1 MDKRKVIIDCDPGID
16 DALAIILALKS
27 KEIEVIGITTVSGN
41 VESLQGAK
49 NALKVLKLLGRLDI
63 PVYLGESK
71 PIKRELVTAQDT
83 HGEDGL
89 GETFLE
95 EVSSEYIRENGVD
108 FILNTLKNQENV
120 SIIALGPLTNLCR
133 AIEKD
138 SETFHRVKEIVS
150 MGGAY
155 KSHGNCSPVA
165 EFNYWVDPHGARL
178 CRAIEKDSETF
189 HRVKEIVSMGGAYKS
204 HGNCSPVAEFNY
216 WVDPHGAREFL
227 KKFNGEFT
235 MVGLDVTRE
244 IVLTPNLREMIHQ
257 FKDEIGDFIYDIT
270 RFYVD
275 FHWEQERTLGC
286 VINDPLA
293 VEYFINREL
302 CNGFKAYVDIA
313 CEDISMGQSVVDVA
327 DFYKKRKNVFVL
339 DKVNSKEFMISFLN
353 KIFPS
358 HKEDIKNVLNNPKYG
373 I

>member
-27 KEIEVIGITTVSGN
+27 KEIEVVGITTVSGN

-63 PVYLGESK
+63 PVYLGEGK
-71 PIKRELVTAQDT
+71 PVKRELVTAQDT

-108 FILNTLKNQENV
+108 FILNTLKNEENV

-138 SETFHRVKEIVS
+138 SES
-150 MGGAY
+150 
-155 KSHGNCSPVA
+155 
-165 EFNYWVDPHGARL
+165 
-178 CRAIEKDSETF
+178 F

-293 VEYFINREL
+293 VEYFINREI
-302 CNGFKAYVDIA
+302 CEGFKAYVDIA

-339 DKVNSKEFMISFLN
+339 DKVNSKEFMVSFLN

-358 HKEDIKNVLNNPKYG
+358 HKEDIENVLNNPKYG

>member
-1 MDKRKVIIDCDPGID
+1 MYKRKVIIDCDPGID

-27 KEIEVIGITTVSGN
+27 EEIEVIGITTVSGN

-49 NALKVLKLLGRLDI
+49 NALKVLKFLDRLDI
-63 PVYLGESK
+63 PVYLGEST

-89 GETFLE
+89 GETFIP
-95 EVSSEYIRENGVD
+95 EVSEEYIREGAVD
-108 FILNTLKNQENV
+108 FILNTLKNEDDI

-133 AIEKD
+133 AINKD
-138 SETFHRVKEIVS
+138 SETFHKVKEIVS
-150 MGGAY
+150 MGG
-155 KSHGNCSPVA
+155 
-165 EFNYWVDPHGARL
+165 
-178 CRAIEKDSETF
+178 T
-189 HRVKEIVSMGGAYKS
+189 YKS

-257 FKDEIGDFIYDIT
+257 FKDEIGNFIYDIT

-293 VEYFINREL
+293 VEYFINRNL
-302 CNGFKAYVDIA
+302 CEGFKAYVDIA
-313 CEDISMGQSVVDVA
+313 CEDIAMGQSLVDVA

-339 DKVNSKEFMISFLN
+339 EKVNSKEFMLIFLS
-353 KIFPS
+353 KIFPN
-358 HKEDIKNVLNNPKYG
+358 HKDDIKNILNNEKYY

>member
-108 FILNTLKNQENV
+108 FILNTLKNDENV
-120 SIIALGPLTNLCR
+120 SIIALGPLTN
-133 AIEKD
+133 
-138 SETFHRVKEIVS
+138 
-150 MGGAY
+150 
-155 KSHGNCSPVA
+155 
-165 EFNYWVDPHGARL
+165 L

-235 MVGLDVTRE
+235 MVGLDITRE

-302 CNGFKAYVDIA
+302 CEGFKAYVDIA
-313 CEDISMGQSVVDVA
+313 CQDISMGQSVVDVA
-327 DFYKKRKNVFVL
+327 DFYKKRKNIFVL
-339 DKVNSKEFMISFLN
+339 DKVNSKEFMVSFLN

-358 HKEDIKNVLNNPKYG
+358 HKDDIKNILNNPKYG

>member
-27 KEIEVIGITTVSGN
+27 KEIEVVGITTISGN

-165 EFNYWVDPHGARL
+165 EFNYWVDPHGAR
-178 CRAIEKDSETF
+178 
-189 HRVKEIVSMGGAYKS
+189 
-204 HGNCSPVAEFNY
+204 
-216 WVDPHGAREFL
+216 EFL

-235 MVGLDVTRE
+235 IVGLDVTRE

-302 CNGFKAYVDIA
+302 CEGFKAYVDIA

-339 DKVNSKEFMISFLN
+339 DKVNSKEFMVSFLN

>member
-1 MDKRKVIIDCDPGID
+1 MDKRKVIVDCDPGID

-41 VESLQGAK
+41 VKSLQGAK

-95 EVSSEYIRENGVD
+95 EVSSEYIRENSVD
-108 FILNTLKNQENV
+108 FILNTLKNHENV
-120 SIIALGPLTNLCR
+120 SIIALGPLTN
-133 AIEKD
+133 
-138 SETFHRVKEIVS
+138 
-150 MGGAY
+150 
-155 KSHGNCSPVA
+155 
-165 EFNYWVDPHGARL
+165 L

-302 CNGFKAYVDIA
+302 CEGFKAYVDIA

-327 DFYKKRKNVFVL
+327 DFYKRRKNVFVL
-339 DKVNSKEFMISFLN
+339 DKVNSKEFMVSFLN
-353 KIFPS
+353 KIFQS

>member
-108 FILNTLKNQENV
+108 FILNTLKNHENV
-120 SIIALGPLTNLCR
+120 SIIALGPLTN
-133 AIEKD
+133 
-138 SETFHRVKEIVS
+138 
-150 MGGAY
+150 
-155 KSHGNCSPVA
+155 
-165 EFNYWVDPHGARL
+165 L

-302 CNGFKAYVDIA
+302 CEGFKAYVDIA

-327 DFYKKRKNVFVL
+327 DFYKRRKNGFVL
-339 DKVNSKEFMISFLN
+339 DKVNSKEFMVSFLN

>member
-63 PVYLGESK
+63 PVYLGEGK
-71 PIKRELVTAQDT
+71 PVKRELVTAQDT

-108 FILNTLKNQENV
+108 FILNTLKNHENV

-138 SETFHRVKEIVS
+138 SES
-150 MGGAY
+150 
-155 KSHGNCSPVA
+155 
-165 EFNYWVDPHGARL
+165 
-178 CRAIEKDSETF
+178 F

-302 CNGFKAYVDIA
+302 CEGFKAYVDIA

-339 DKVNSKEFMISFLN
+339 DKVNSKEFMVSFLN

-358 HKEDIKNVLNNPKYG
+358 HKEDIENILNNPKYG

>member
-27 KEIEVIGITTVSGN
+27 KEIEVVGITTVSGN

-63 PVYLGESK
+63 PVYLGEGK
-71 PIKRELVTAQDT
+71 PVKRELVTAQDT

-108 FILNTLKNQENV
+108 FILNTLKNHENV

-138 SETFHRVKEIVS
+138 SES
-150 MGGAY
+150 
-155 KSHGNCSPVA
+155 
-165 EFNYWVDPHGARL
+165 
-178 CRAIEKDSETF
+178 F

-302 CNGFKAYVDIA
+302 CEGFKAYVDIA

-327 DFYKKRKNVFVL
+327 DFYKRRKNVFVL

>member
-27 KEIEVIGITTVSGN
+27 KEIEVLGITTVSGN

-108 FILNTLKNQENV
+108 FILNTLKNEENV
-120 SIIALGPLTNLCR
+120 SIIALGPLTNL
-133 AIEKD
+133 
-138 SETFHRVKEIVS
+138 
-150 MGGAY
+150 Y
-155 KSHGNCSPVA
+155 
-165 EFNYWVDPHGARL
+165 
-178 CRAIEKDSETF
+178 RAIEKDSETF

-235 MVGLDVTRE
+235 MVALDVTRE

-293 VEYFINREL
+293 VEYFINREI
-302 CNGFKAYVDIA
+302 CEGFKAYVDIA

-339 DKVNSKEFMISFLN
+339 DKVNSKEFMVSFLN

-358 HKEDIKNVLNNPKYG
+358 HKEDIENILNNPKYG

>member
-27 KEIEVIGITTVSGN
+27 KEIEVVGITTVSGN

-71 PIKRELVTAQDT
+71 PIKIELVTAQDT

-108 FILNTLKNQENV
+108 FILNTLKNHENV
-120 SIIALGPLTNLCR
+120 SIIALGPLTN
-133 AIEKD
+133 
-138 SETFHRVKEIVS
+138 
-150 MGGAY
+150 
-155 KSHGNCSPVA
+155 
-165 EFNYWVDPHGARL
+165 L

-257 FKDEIGDFIYDIT
+257 FNDEIGDFIYDIT

-302 CNGFKAYVDIA
+302 CEGFKAYVDIA
-313 CEDISMGQSVVDVA
+313 CEDISMGQSGVDVA

-339 DKVNSKEFMISFLN
+339 DKVNSKEFMVSFLN

>member
-71 PIKRELVTAQDT
+71 PVKRELVTAQDT

-108 FILNTLKNQENV
+108 FILNTLKNEENV
-120 SIIALGPLTNLCR
+120 SIIALGPLTN
-133 AIEKD
+133 
-138 SETFHRVKEIVS
+138 
-150 MGGAY
+150 
-155 KSHGNCSPVA
+155 
-165 EFNYWVDPHGARL
+165 L

-313 CEDISMGQSVVDVA
+313 CEDISIGQSVVDVA

-358 HKEDIKNVLNNPKYG
+358 HKEDIKNVLNNQKYG

>member
-71 PIKRELVTAQDT
+71 PVKRELVTAQDT

-138 SETFHRVKEIVS
+138 SES
-150 MGGAY
+150 
-155 KSHGNCSPVA
+155 
-165 EFNYWVDPHGARL
+165 
-178 CRAIEKDSETF
+178 F

-302 CNGFKAYVDIA
+302 CEGFKAYVDIA

-327 DFYKKRKNVFVL
+327 DFYKRRKNVFVL
-339 DKVNSKEFMISFLN
+339 DKVNSKEFMVSFLN
-353 KIFPS
+353 KIFPR

>member
-27 KEIEVIGITTVSGN
+27 KEIEVVGITTISGN

-138 SETFHRVKEIVS
+138 SESFHRVKEIVS

-165 EFNYWVDPHGARL
+165 EFNYWVDPHG
-178 CRAIEKDSETF
+178 
-189 HRVKEIVSMGGAYKS
+189 V
-204 HGNCSPVAEFNY
+204 
-216 WVDPHGAREFL
+216 REFL

-302 CNGFKAYVDIA
+302 CEGFKAYVDIA

-339 DKVNSKEFMISFLN
+339 DKVNSKEFMVSFLN
-353 KIFPS
+353 KIFPI

>member
-95 EVSSEYIRENGVD
+95 EVSSEYIRENSVD
-108 FILNTLKNQENV
+108 FILNTLKNHENV
-120 SIIALGPLTNLCR
+120 SIIALGPLTN
-133 AIEKD
+133 
-138 SETFHRVKEIVS
+138 
-150 MGGAY
+150 
-155 KSHGNCSPVA
+155 
-165 EFNYWVDPHGARL
+165 L

-302 CNGFKAYVDIA
+302 CEGFKAYVDIA

-339 DKVNSKEFMISFLN
+339 DKVNSKEFMVSFLN

>member
-27 KEIEVIGITTVSGN
+27 KEIEVVGITTVSGN

-89 GETFLE
+89 GETFLD

-108 FILNTLKNQENV
+108 FILNTLKNEENV
-120 SIIALGPLTNLCR
+120 SIIVLGPLTNL
-133 AIEKD
+133 
-138 SETFHRVKEIVS
+138 
-150 MGGAY
+150 Y
-155 KSHGNCSPVA
+155 
-165 EFNYWVDPHGARL
+165 
-178 CRAIEKDSETF
+178 RAIEKDSETF

-302 CNGFKAYVDIA
+302 CEGFKAYVDIA

-339 DKVNSKEFMISFLN
+339 DKVNSKEFMVSFLN

-358 HKEDIKNVLNNPKYG
+358 HKEDIENILNNPKYG
-373 I
+373 L

>member
-1 MDKRKVIIDCDPGID
+1 MNKKKVIIDCDPGID

-63 PVYLGESK
+63 PVYLGESR

-95 EVSSEYIRENGVD
+95 EVSNENIRADAVG
-108 FILNTLKNQENV
+108 FILNTLKSENDV
-120 SIIALGPLTNLCR
+120 SIIALGPLTNLYR
-133 AIEKD
+133 AISKEP
-138 SETFHRVKEIVS
+138 EIFQRV
-150 MGGAY
+150 
-155 KSHGNCSPVA
+155 
-165 EFNYWVDPHGARL
+165 
-178 CRAIEKDSETF
+178 T
-189 HRVKEIVSMGGAYKS
+189 EIVSMGGAYKS

-227 KKFNGEFT
+227 KSFNGKFT

-244 IVLTPNLREMIHQ
+244 IILTPNLREMIHQ

-293 VEYFINREL
+293 VEYFINREI
-302 CNGFKAYVDIA
+302 CDGFNAYVDIA
-313 CEDISMGQSVVDVA
+313 CDGISMGQSVVDVA

-339 DKVNSKEFMISFLN
+339 DKVNNKKFMINFLT
-353 KIFPS
+353 KIFPD
-358 HKEDIKNVLNNPKYG
+358 HKKDIDNIITNQKYG
-373 I
+373 V

>member
-16 DALAIILALKS
+16 DALSIILALES

-41 VESLQGAK
+41 VESVQGAK

-165 EFNYWVDPHGARL
+165 EFNYWVDPHGAR
-178 CRAIEKDSETF
+178 
-189 HRVKEIVSMGGAYKS
+189 
-204 HGNCSPVAEFNY
+204 
-216 WVDPHGAREFL
+216 EFL

-257 FKDEIGDFIYDIT
+257 FNDEIGDFIYDIT

-327 DFYKKRKNVFVL
+327 DFYKRRKNVFVL
-339 DKVNSKEFMISFLN
+339 DKVNSKEFMVSFLN

-358 HKEDIKNVLNNPKYG
+358 HKEDIENVLNNPKYG

>member
-108 FILNTLKNQENV
+108 FILNTLKNEEDV
-120 SIIALGPLTNLCR
+120 SIIALGPLTNL
-133 AIEKD
+133 
-138 SETFHRVKEIVS
+138 
-150 MGGAY
+150 Y
-155 KSHGNCSPVA
+155 
-165 EFNYWVDPHGARL
+165 
-178 CRAIEKDSETF
+178 RAIEKDSETF

-293 VEYFINREL
+293 VEYFINREI
-302 CNGFKAYVDIA
+302 CEGFKAYVDIA

-339 DKVNSKEFMISFLN
+339 DKVNSKEFMVSFLN

-358 HKEDIKNVLNNPKYG
+358 HKEDIENILNNPKYG
-373 I
+373 L

>member
-108 FILNTLKNQENV
+108 FILNTLKNHENV

-138 SETFHRVKEIVS
+138 SES
-150 MGGAY
+150 
-155 KSHGNCSPVA
+155 
-165 EFNYWVDPHGARL
+165 
-178 CRAIEKDSETF
+178 F

-302 CNGFKAYVDIA
+302 CEGFKAYVDIA

-327 DFYKKRKNVFVL
+327 DFYKRRKNVFVL
-339 DKVNSKEFMISFLN
+339 DKVNSKEFMLSFLN

>member
-1 MDKRKVIIDCDPGID
+1 MDKRKVIVDCDPGID

-41 VESLQGAK
+41 VKSLQGAK

-138 SETFHRVKEIVS
+138 SES
-150 MGGAY
+150 
-155 KSHGNCSPVA
+155 
-165 EFNYWVDPHGARL
+165 
-178 CRAIEKDSETF
+178 F

-257 FKDEIGDFIYDIT
+257 FKDEIGDFIYAIT

-302 CNGFKAYVDIA
+302 CEGFKAYVDIA

-339 DKVNSKEFMISFLN
+339 DKVNSKEFMVSFLN
-353 KIFPS
+353 KIFPI

>member
-27 KEIEVIGITTVSGN
+27 KEIEVVGITTVSGN

-95 EVSSEYIRENGVD
+95 EVSSEYIRKNGVD

-138 SETFHRVKEIVS
+138 SESFHRVKEIVS
-150 MGGAY
+150 
-155 KSHGNCSPVA
+155 
-165 EFNYWVDPHGARL
+165 
-178 CRAIEKDSETF
+178 I
-189 HRVKEIVSMGGAYKS
+189 GGAYKS

-302 CNGFKAYVDIA
+302 CEGFKAYVDIA
-313 CEDISMGQSVVDVA
+313 CQDISMGQSVVDVA

-339 DKVNSKEFMISFLN
+339 DKVNSKEFMVSFLN

>member
-41 VESLQGAK
+41 VESLQVAK

-71 PIKRELVTAQDT
+71 PVKRELVTAQDT

-120 SIIALGPLTNLCR
+120 SIIALGPLTNLYR

-165 EFNYWVDPHGARL
+165 EFNYWVDPHGA
-178 CRAIEKDSETF
+178 I
-189 HRVKEIVSMGGAYKS
+189 
-204 HGNCSPVAEFNY
+204 
-216 WVDPHGAREFL
+216 EFL
-227 KKFNGEFT
+227 KRFNGEFT

-302 CNGFKAYVDIA
+302 CDGFKAYVDIS

-327 DFYKKRKNVFVL
+327 DFYKRRKNVFVL
-339 DKVNSKEFMISFLN
+339 DKVNSKEFMVSFLN
-353 KIFPS
+353 KIFPR

>member
-49 NALKVLKLLGRLDI
+49 NALKVLKLLDRLDI

-108 FILNTLKNQENV
+108 FILNTLKNDENV
-120 SIIALGPLTNLCR
+120 SIIALGPLTNLYR
-133 AIEKD
+133 AIERD
-138 SETFHRVKEIVS
+138 SES
-150 MGGAY
+150 
-155 KSHGNCSPVA
+155 
-165 EFNYWVDPHGARL
+165 
-178 CRAIEKDSETF
+178 F

-302 CNGFKAYVDIA
+302 CDGFKAYVDIA

-327 DFYKKRKNVFVL
+327 DFYKRRKNVFVL
-339 DKVNSKEFMISFLN
+339 DKVNSKEFMVSFLN
-353 KIFPS
+353 KIFQS

>member
-1 MDKRKVIIDCDPGID
+1 MNKRKVIIDCDPGID

-71 PIKRELVTAQDT
+71 PVKRELVTAQDT

-108 FILNTLKNQENV
+108 FILNTLKNDENV

-138 SETFHRVKEIVS
+138 SETFHRVKQ
-150 MGGAY
+150 
-155 KSHGNCSPVA
+155 
-165 EFNYWVDPHGARL
+165 
-178 CRAIEKDSETF
+178 
-189 HRVKEIVSMGGAYKS
+189 IVSMGGAYKS

-302 CNGFKAYVDIA
+302 CEGFKAYVDIA
-313 CEDISMGQSVVDVA
+313 CQDISMGQSVVDVA

-339 DKVNSKEFMISFLN
+339 DKVNSKEFMVSFLN

-358 HKEDIKNVLNNPKYG
+358 HKDDIKNILNNPKYG

>member
-27 KEIEVIGITTVSGN
+27 KEIEVVGITTVSGN
-41 VESLQGAK
+41 VESVQGAK
-49 NALKVLKLLGRLDI
+49 NALKALKLLGRLDI

-71 PIKRELVTAQDT
+71 PVKRELVTAQDT

-120 SIIALGPLTNLCR
+120 SIIALGPLTNL
-133 AIEKD
+133 
-138 SETFHRVKEIVS
+138 
-150 MGGAY
+150 Y
-155 KSHGNCSPVA
+155 
-165 EFNYWVDPHGARL
+165 
-178 CRAIEKDSETF
+178 RAIEKDSETF

-235 MVGLDVTRE
+235 MVGLDVTRK

-257 FKDEIGDFIYDIT
+257 FNDEIGDFIYDIT

-293 VEYFINREL
+293 VEFFINRDICE
-302 CNGFKAYVDIA
+302 GFKAYVDIA

-327 DFYKKRKNVFVL
+327 DFYKRRKNVFVL
-339 DKVNSKEFMISFLN
+339 DKVNSKKFMVSFLN

-358 HKEDIKNVLNNPKYG
+358 YKEDIENILNNPKYG

>member
-41 VESLQGAK
+41 VKSLQGAK

-108 FILNTLKNQENV
+108 FILNTLKNDENV
-120 SIIALGPLTNLCR
+120 SIIALGPLTN
-133 AIEKD
+133 
-138 SETFHRVKEIVS
+138 
-150 MGGAY
+150 
-155 KSHGNCSPVA
+155 
-165 EFNYWVDPHGARL
+165 L

-302 CNGFKAYVDIA
+302 CEGFKAYVDIA

-339 DKVNSKEFMISFLN
+339 DKVNSKEFIISFLN

>member
-16 DALAIILALKS
+16 DALAIILALES

-41 VESLQGAK
+41 VESVQGAK

-71 PIKRELVTAQDT
+71 PVKRELVTAQDT

-108 FILNTLKNQENV
+108 FILNTLKNEENV
-120 SIIALGPLTNLCR
+120 SIIALGPLTN
-133 AIEKD
+133 
-138 SETFHRVKEIVS
+138 
-150 MGGAY
+150 
-155 KSHGNCSPVA
+155 
-165 EFNYWVDPHGARL
+165 L

-302 CNGFKAYVDIA
+302 CEGFKAYVDIA

-339 DKVNSKEFMISFLN
+339 DKVNSKEFIISFLN

>member
-1 MDKRKVIIDCDPGID
+1 MEKRKVIVDCDPGID

-27 KEIEVIGITTVSGN
+27 KEIEVVGITTVSGN

-138 SETFHRVKEIVS
+138 SES
-150 MGGAY
+150 
-155 KSHGNCSPVA
+155 
-165 EFNYWVDPHGARL
+165 
-178 CRAIEKDSETF
+178 F

-302 CNGFKAYVDIA
+302 CEGFKAYVDIA

-339 DKVNSKEFMISFLN
+339 DKVNSKEFIISFLN

>member
-71 PIKRELVTAQDT
+71 PVKRELVTAQDT

-120 SIIALGPLTNLCR
+120 SIIALGPLTN
-133 AIEKD
+133 
-138 SETFHRVKEIVS
+138 
-150 MGGAY
+150 
-155 KSHGNCSPVA
+155 
-165 EFNYWVDPHGARL
+165 L

-302 CNGFKAYVDIA
+302 CEGFKAYVDIA

-339 DKVNSKEFMISFLN
+339 DKVNSKEFIISFLN

>member
-49 NALKVLKLLGRLDI
+49 NALKVLKLLDRLDI

-120 SIIALGPLTNLCR
+120 SIIALGPLTN
-133 AIEKD
+133 
-138 SETFHRVKEIVS
+138 
-150 MGGAY
+150 
-155 KSHGNCSPVA
+155 
-165 EFNYWVDPHGARL
+165 L

-302 CNGFKAYVDIA
+302 CEGFKAYVDIA

-353 KIFPS
+353 KIFSS

>member
-49 NALKVLKLLGRLDI
+49 NALKVLKLLDRLDI

-108 FILNTLKNQENV
+108 FILNTLKNEEDV
-120 SIIALGPLTNLCR
+120 SIIALGPLTN
-133 AIEKD
+133 
-138 SETFHRVKEIVS
+138 
-150 MGGAY
+150 
-155 KSHGNCSPVA
+155 
-165 EFNYWVDPHGARL
+165 L

-302 CNGFKAYVDIA
+302 CDGFKAYVDIA

-358 HKEDIKNVLNNPKYG
+358 HKEDIKNVLNNPKYD

>member
-16 DALAIILALKS
+16 DALAIILALES

-41 VESLQGAK
+41 VESVQGAK

-71 PIKRELVTAQDT
+71 PVKRELVTAQDT

-108 FILNTLKNQENV
+108 FILNTLKNEENV
-120 SIIALGPLTNLCR
+120 SIIALGPLTN
-133 AIEKD
+133 
-138 SETFHRVKEIVS
+138 
-150 MGGAY
+150 
-155 KSHGNCSPVA
+155 
-165 EFNYWVDPHGARL
+165 L

-257 FKDEIGDFIYDIT
+257 FNDEIGDFIYDIT

-293 VEYFINREL
+293 VEFFINRDICE
-302 CNGFKAYVDIA
+302 GFKAYVDIA

-327 DFYKKRKNVFVL
+327 DFYKRRKNVFVL
-339 DKVNSKEFMISFLN
+339 DKVNSKEFMVSFLN

-358 HKEDIKNVLNNPKYG
+358 HKEDIENVLNNPKYG

>member
-27 KEIEVIGITTVSGN
+27 KEIEVVGITTISGN

-108 FILNTLKNQENV
+108 FILNTLKNEENV

-138 SETFHRVKEIVS
+138 SES
-150 MGGAY
+150 
-155 KSHGNCSPVA
+155 
-165 EFNYWVDPHGARL
+165 
-178 CRAIEKDSETF
+178 F

-302 CNGFKAYVDIA
+302 CEGFKAYVDIA

-339 DKVNSKEFMISFLN
+339 DKVNSKEFMVSFLN

>member
-71 PIKRELVTAQDT
+71 PVKRELVTAQDT

-165 EFNYWVDPHGARL
+165 EFNYWVDPHGAR
-178 CRAIEKDSETF
+178 
-189 HRVKEIVSMGGAYKS
+189 
-204 HGNCSPVAEFNY
+204 
-216 WVDPHGAREFL
+216 EFL
-227 KKFNGEFT
+227 KRFNGEFT

-302 CNGFKAYVDIA
+302 CDGFKAYVDIS

-327 DFYKKRKNVFVL
+327 DFYKRRKNVFVL
-339 DKVNSKEFMISFLN
+339 DKVNSKEFMVSFLN
-353 KIFPS
+353 KIFPR

>member
-16 DALAIILALKS
+16 DALAIILALES

-41 VESLQGAK
+41 VESVQGAK

-71 PIKRELVTAQDT
+71 PVKRELVTAQDT

-120 SIIALGPLTNLCR
+120 SIIALGPLTNL
-133 AIEKD
+133 
-138 SETFHRVKEIVS
+138 
-150 MGGAY
+150 Y
-155 KSHGNCSPVA
+155 
-165 EFNYWVDPHGARL
+165 
-178 CRAIEKDSETF
+178 RAIEKDSETF

-257 FKDEIGDFIYDIT
+257 FNDEIGDFIYDIT

-293 VEYFINREL
+293 VEYFINRDICE
-302 CNGFKAYVDIA
+302 GFKAYVNIA

-327 DFYKKRKNVFVL
+327 DFYKRRKNVFVL
-339 DKVNSKEFMISFLN
+339 DKVNSKEFMVSFLN

-358 HKEDIKNVLNNPKYG
+358 HKEDIKNVLNNPKHG

>member
-27 KEIEVIGITTVSGN
+27 KEIEVVGITTVSGN

-120 SIIALGPLTNLCR
+120 SIIALGPLTNL
-133 AIEKD
+133 
-138 SETFHRVKEIVS
+138 
-150 MGGAY
+150 Y
-155 KSHGNCSPVA
+155 
-165 EFNYWVDPHGARL
+165 
-178 CRAIEKDSETF
+178 RAIEKDSETF

-302 CNGFKAYVDIA
+302 CDGFKAYVDIA
-313 CEDISMGQSVVDVA
+313 CEDISIGQSVVDVA

-339 DKVNSKEFMISFLN
+339 DKVNSKEFMVSFLN